1 MARELATSTVERF
14 RETLLAERTRI
25 MDLLDEHEQE
35 REEARL
41 SETSAERSAEPAS
54 AEAGSMAF
62 EYEKELSVDQNSAD
76 LLRKIE
82 RALARIDEGEYGI
95 CEICGSAIPVAR
107 LEARPY
113 ATLCVTCAAKV

>member
-107 LEARPY
+107 LEALPY